1 MQRKQLFIAAALVAL
16 AFLIGYI
23 PNEIASRRLATRL
36 RNTELELRLS
46 TLHRQLAIASHHAQ
60 RNNYGVAEETAAV
73 FFEGCRR
80 TAGEFSFRDQPRTRV
95 ALTGYAQAG
104 DRILGDLAN
113 GDPAA
118 KEELASMFLTMDGV
132 LQRRR

>member
-1 MQRKQLFIAAALVAL
+1 MQRKQLLIAALLIAA

-23 PNEIASRRLATRL
+23 PNEIATRQLATRMREAELDLALANLHRRLAV
-36 RNTELELRLS
+36 
-46 TLHRQLAIASHHAQ
+46 AAMHAQ
-60 RNNYGVAEETAAV
+60 RNNFGLAEETAV
-73 FFEGCRR
+73 QFFEGCRR
-80 TAGEFSFRDQPRTRV
+80 TAGEFSFRDRPRTRV
-95 ALTGYAQAG
+95 ALTGYASSG

-132 LQRRR
+132 LQRRQ